1 MWSGVIRVMAVFLVM
16 VTALLLDSH
25 ARADALLAGE
35 QAAISLKAYND
46 ATNQL
51 SLAEIRQI
59 TTQMTETEQ
68 IVKLQRGV
76 ATWVRVDIP
85 PNVQHE
91 QVIYTQPI
99 EGVLKFYL
107 ERAGKLIQYTLVAP
121 AKELVSPAQAV
132 LPHVKVP
139 GSKYSAQL
147 YIQAQGS
154 HPQWLSISAASES
167 EFVQR
172 FSSRVFLLGVEAGSI
187 YFLALFLLMMAV
199 TQFRPGLLALAA
211 YVLLV
216 AFVSGAQ
223 SGINTLLYPAV
234 VSGALATY
242 SSQFFLLSL
251 ACALC
256 FFHYFV
262 AQKRLNEQHKHYVWR
277 LLWALL
283 LVVCVSAPLH
293 ASYQLLFQ
301 VMAGLVITAYV
312 AYVLWMQP
320 RQYQYE
326 ARLLAL
332 VFVPALI
339 LLVILMLGQLGVF
352 ASSHYY
358 VLNHALLTGHILL
371 LGYYVYWHERQKKLL
386 LLRYANHDKE
396 TGLPNR
402 HMLQKALDGLQSTHQ
417 HHTLIMFR
425 PKVLTVIRLNMGWDY
440 AAMQLKSLLKKVQFQ
455 LDTYGRVTIAAE
467 PNSKTQIY
475 RLDDALFAIV
485 LRGKLELSQVEQYAC
500 LLASIFEEGVNFKG
514 ELLVDQLEIGVASN
528 PIHAQTTEAL
538 MQRALQAISARP
550 LGTQKW
556 HLFDQND
563 SLSLERRIK
572 VASSLKYAISQNQF
586 TLYFQPQ
593 VKLQQGEVF
602 GAEVLLRW
610 HHPELGMIPPD
621 EFIPI
626 AETSGMI
633 PEITDWVVEQALSA
647 QAELCRLYPQH
658 VLSLNVSGKDIGRK
672 ELAVQLITLISQLS
686 LAPSQLMLEITESAT
701 LANEADLNEIIDGF
715 KRLGVKMAIDDF
727 GTGYSSLAYLSQLG
741 VDEIKIDKSFVMNIA
756 SSATNQTICKATCD
770 MAHSLGSMVV
780 AEGVESVHCYQMLQ
794 AFGCDIG
801 QGFYISRPLPF
812 TQYQDW
818 LAEFIA
824 LDDIT
829 QHLAS
834 ESSL

>member
-1 MWSGVIRVMAVFLVM
+1 MWSGVIRVLAVLLVM
-16 VTALLLDSH
+16 MTGLLLESP
-25 ARADALLAGE
+25 ARTGD
-35 QAAISLKAYND
+35 QTAISLKTYND

-51 SLAEIRQI
+51 NLAEIRQMA
-59 TTQMTETEQ
+59 TQMTEASEH
-68 IVKLQRGV
+68 IKLQRGV

-85 PNVQHE
+85 PNVQQE
-91 QVIYTQPI
+91 QVIYTQPFQ
-99 EGVLKFYL
+99 GVLKFYL
-107 ERAGKLIQYTLVAP
+107 ERADKLIQYTLVAP
-121 AKELVSPAQAV
+121 TKELVSPAQAV
-132 LPHVKVP
+132 LPHIKVP
-139 GSKYSAQL
+139 RDDQSARL
-147 YIQAQGS
+147 YIQAQGTY
-154 HPQWLSISAASES
+154 PQWLTISASHES
-167 EFVQR
+167 DFVQL
-172 FSSRVFLLGVEAGSI
+172 FSIKVFLFGVEAGCI
-187 YFLALFLLMMAV
+187 YFVAFFLLMMAV
-199 TQFRPGLLALAA
+199 TQLRPGLLAIAG

-216 AFVSGAQ
+216 AFLSGAE
-223 SGINTLLYPAV
+223 SGVNVLLLPAV

-251 ACALC
+251 ACILC
-256 FFHYFV
+256 FFHFFAV
-262 AQKRLNEQHKHYVWR
+262 QKRLNEQHQHYLWR

-283 LVVCVSAPLH
+283 LVVCFSAPLH

-301 VMAGLVITAYV
+301 VIASLVVTAYI
-312 AYVLWMQP
+312 AYVLCMQP
-320 RQYQYE
+320 PQYQLE
-326 ARLLAL
+326 ARLLTLAFAPVL
-332 VFVPALI
+332 V
-339 LLVILMLGQLGVF
+339 LLVILMLGQLGVL

-358 VLNHALLTGHILL
+358 VLNHTLLTGHILL
-371 LGYYVYWHERQKKLL
+371 LAYYVYWHERQKKLL
-386 LLRYANHDKE
+386 LLQYANHDKE

-425 PKVLTVIRLNMGWDY
+425 PKVLSVIRLNMGWDY
-440 AAMQLKSLLKKVQFQ
+440 AAMQLKLLLKKVQLQ

-475 RLDDALFAIV
+475 QLDDILFAIV

-500 LLASIFEEGVNFKG
+500 LLASIFEEGINFKG

-556 HLFDQND
+556 HLFDHND

-572 VASSLKYAISQNQF
+572 VASSLKYAVSQNQF

-610 HHPELGMIPPD
+610 HHPELGVIPPD

-626 AETSGMI
+626 AEASGMI

-647 QAELCRLYPQH
+647 QAELCHIYPQH
-658 VLSLNVSGKDIGRK
+658 ILSLNVSGKDIGRK
-672 ELAVQLITLISQLS
+672 ELAVQLITLISQLN
-686 LAPSQLMLEITESAT
+686 LIPSQLMLEITESVT
-701 LANEADLNEIIDGF
+701 LANEMDLNEIIDGF

-770 MAHSLGSMVV
+770 MAHNLGSMVV
-780 AEGVESVHCYQMLQ
+780 AEGVESVHSYQMLQ

-801 QGFYISRPLPF
+801 QGYYISRPLPF
-812 TQYQDW
+812 DQYRDW
-818 LAEFIA
+818 LVQFIA

-834 ESSL
+834 ESN

>member
-1 MWSGVIRVMAVFLVM
+1 MWSGVIRVMVVLLVM
-16 VTALLLDSH
+16 MTALLLDSH

-35 QAAISLKAYND
+35 QAVMSLSVYND

-59 TTQMTETEQ
+59 TTQMTEADQ
-68 IVKLQRGV
+68 SIKLQRGI

-99 EGVLKFYL
+99 QGVLKFYL
-107 ERAGKLIQYTLVAP
+107 ERAGKLTQYTLVAP

-139 GSKYSAQL
+139 GSEYSAQL
-147 YIQAQGS
+147 YIQALGS
-154 HPQWLSISAASES
+154 HPQWLSISAANES

-172 FSSRVFLLGVEAGSI
+172 FSSRVFFLGIEAGSI
-187 YFLALFLLMMAV
+187 YFFALFLLMMAV
-199 TQFRPGLLALAA
+199 TQFRPGLLSLAA

-223 SGINTLLYPAV
+223 SGINTMLFPVV

-251 ACALC
+251 ACALG

-277 LLWALL
+277 LLWVLL

-301 VMAGLVITAYV
+301 VMAGLVVMAYV

-320 RQYQYE
+320 RQHQYE

-332 VFVPALI
+332 AFMPALI
-339 LLVILMLGQLGVF
+339 LLVILMLGKLGVF

-358 VLNHALLTGHILL
+358 VLNHALLMGHILL

-402 HMLQKALDGLQSTHQ
+402 HMLQKALDGLQGTHQ

-475 RLDDALFAIV
+475 QLDDALFAII

-514 ELLVDQLEIGVASN
+514 EVLVDQLEIGVASN
-528 PIHAQTTEAL
+528 PIHAQSTEAL

-556 HLFDQND
+556 QLFDQND

-593 VKLQQGEVF
+593 IKLQQGEVF

-610 HHPELGMIPPD
+610 HHPELGVIPPD

-626 AETSGMI
+626 AEASGMI

-672 ELAVQLITLISQLS
+672 ELAVQLITLISQLN

-812 TQYQDW
+812 AQYQDW
-818 LAEFIA
+818 LAQFIA